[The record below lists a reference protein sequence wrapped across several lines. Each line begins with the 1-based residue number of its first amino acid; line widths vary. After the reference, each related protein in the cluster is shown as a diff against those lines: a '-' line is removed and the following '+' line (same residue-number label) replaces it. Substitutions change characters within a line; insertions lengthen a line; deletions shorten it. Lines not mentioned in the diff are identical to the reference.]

1 MSDTTFAPALL
12 QVVHPLDD
20 MPEQKLYNPGLG
32 RMSMTTPVR
41 AALLLLQLYLGGM
54 VLLLAWRA
62 IAIL

>member
-1 MSDTTFAPALL
+1 MSDTTFTPALL

-32 RMSMTTPVR
+32 RMSMTTSVR